1 MQTTAKYLI
10 HATVR
15 TSGVVERS
23 DVVGA
28 IFGQTEGLLG
38 DQLDLRDL
46 QEASKVGRIDVTI
59 ESEGGRSTGSITIA
73 SGLDKVE
80 TAVLAAA
87 LETMDRVGPCHADCT
102 VTDIEDARAA
112 KRRTIVDRATEL
124 LDGLEER
131 AVTTEKIVAE
141 VRQNARVEEIT
152 TYEGYPAGPNVET
165 SDAII
170 VVEGRADVRRL
181 LKYGFKTAVAVEGT
195 DIPGE
200 IAELTTQRNTTA
212 FLDGDRGGD
221 LILRELQQIG
231 AVDYVAFAPTDRSVE
246 DLDKGEILSAL
257 RRKVPLDQ
265 VTDGQTPRDVF
276 CPAIQSSPEA
286 TPKEETA
293 SESSADETVV
303 TDGDAPAAPETQ
315 AEAVSTPEGDTEQDT
330 PEPSAP
336 DTETSATPDAEAA
349 PDTAPVESPVE
360 MEADDIDTETVED
373 DSDDGAVPEEVEEGV
388 AHDQTDDP
396 KTLGGHVEA
405 VIGGET
411 GTARF
416 LDEEF
421 DSIDDVDYEE
431 AFDALVDGEA
441 VPETVV
447 IDGALTQK
455 LLDGAAQRGVGQV
468 VAAEFGNF
476 VKQPT
481 DVRIRTAAE
490 MEVEA

>member
-59 ESEGGRSTGSITIA
+59 ESEGGRSIGSITIA

-87 LETMDRVGPCHADCT
+87 LETIDRVGPCHADCT
-102 VTDIEDARAA
+102 IADIEDARAA
-112 KRRTIVDRATEL
+112 KRRTIVDRATDL
-124 LDGLEER
+124 LDELEER
-131 AVTTEKIVAE
+131 TVTTEKIVEE

-195 DIPGE
+195 DIPAE

-221 LILRELQQIG
+221 LILRELQQVG
-231 AVDYVAFAPTDRSVE
+231 DVDYVSFAPTDRSVE

-265 VTDGQTPRDVF
+265 VTDDQTPRDVF
-276 CPAIQSSPEA
+276 CPAIQNAPDTEEPDEAPAESTPE
-286 TPKEETA
+286 
-293 SESSADETVV
+293 ETVV
-303 TDGDAPAAPETQ
+303 TDGDSPAARETQTVSSTDPDTDIVEPSVPDADASAPA
-315 AEAVSTPEGDTEQDT
+315 
-330 PEPSAP
+330 
-336 DTETSATPDAEAA
+336 TETTPDAVPAESPAETDTEDVDTDTVEADTDDA
-349 PDTAPVESPVE
+349 SDDDAANEEAVTDEQTAP
-360 MEADDIDTETVED
+360 A
-373 DSDDGAVPEEVEEGV
+373 
-388 AHDQTDDP
+388 
-396 KTLGGHVEA
+396 TLGGHVEA
-405 VIGGET
+405 VIGSET

-421 DSIDDVDYEE
+421 DSIDEVDAED
-431 AFDALVDGEA
+431 AFDALLDSEQ

-447 IDGALTQK
+447 IDGTLTQK
-455 LLDGAAQRGVGQV
+455 LLDGVAQRGVGQV

-490 MEVEA
+490 LEVEA